1 MELMREIVWFGAE
14 DEEGT
19 DTGVPRTF
27 SSSEAPNA
35 HRGPL
40 GVRHGVAGFSF
51 MTWHRVGFR
60 PDSEQSPN
68 SDPK

>member
-1 MELMREIVWFGAE
+1 MRKAQ
-14 DEEGT
+14 T
-19 DTGVPRTF
+19 HTGVPRTF
-27 SSSEAPNA
+27 SRSEAPNA
-35 HRGPL
+35 HGGGAL
-40 GVRHGVAGFSF
+40 GVRHGMAGFSF